1 MKSHLDLALES
12 RNNILNRNFLNM
24 HRYSSLDEI
33 QKAVENGTTVYWSSQ
48 AYLVIKDK
56 IGQWLVEHQGNRSCW
71 GLTNMKGEISDIPE
85 KFFSFNNSTLEDCKD
100 IDMSDDAFTKGQKQ

>member
-1 MKSHLDLALES
+1 
-12 RNNILNRNFLNM
+12 M

-33 QKAVENGTTVYWSSQ
+33 QKAVENGTTVYWSSP

-85 KFFSFNNSTLEDCKD
+85 KFFSFNNSTHRGSEV
-100 IDMSDDAFTKGQKQ
+100 DMTDDAFTKGQKQ